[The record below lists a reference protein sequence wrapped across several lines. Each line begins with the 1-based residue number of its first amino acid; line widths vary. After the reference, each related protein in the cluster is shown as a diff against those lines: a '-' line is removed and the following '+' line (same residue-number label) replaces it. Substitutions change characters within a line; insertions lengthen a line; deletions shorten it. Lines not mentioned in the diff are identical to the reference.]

1 MTAFEIIFED
11 SPIILTGGPLL
22 ERLKREFKME
32 VNHDQ
37 LSLSELIYTHP
48 TLLENLYRQ
57 YLDIARSHDLPLF
70 LLTPTNRITPELL
83 KTSKYGHHNLIGDA
97 CDFLNSI
104 KQSYD
109 GYSKQIFIGG
119 AMGCKGD
126 AYSGENILS
135 IDEAFAFHSIQIEQF
150 KSEQIDFLF
159 ANTMPEIKEA
169 IGMAKAMSKTGIPYI
184 ISFMIRKN
192 GCLLDGTS
200 IADAIKIID
209 EQMTVKPLCYM
220 TNCIHPTNLKLALA
234 HPVNKNRTELERF
247 KGIKSNASSL
257 SPEELDDCPV
267 MHQEDFNFMVDEM
280 ILLREQYNLKILGGC
295 CGTDDKFLNKLS
307 KKIATKTH

>member
-1 MTAFEIIFED
+1 M
-11 SPIILTGGPLL
+11 
-22 ERLKREFKME
+22 
-32 VNHDQ
+32 
-37 LSLSELIYTHP
+37 
-48 TLLENLYRQ
+48 
-57 YLDIARSHDLPLF
+57 
-70 LLTPTNRITPELL
+70 
-83 KTSKYGHHNLIGDA
+83 GHHNLIGDA

-126 AYSGENILS
+126 AYCGENILS
-135 IDEAFAFHSIQIEQF
+135 IDEAFEFHSVQTKQF
-150 KSEQIDFLF
+150 KNENVEFLF
-159 ANTMPEIKEA
+159 ANIMPEIKEVV
-169 IGMAKAMSKTGIPYI
+169 GMAKAMSKTGIPYI

-220 TNCIHPTNLKLALA
+220 TNCIHPTNLKLALS

-280 ILLREQYNLKILGGC
+280 ILLREQYNLKNTWRL
-295 CGTDDKFLNKLS
+295 LW
-307 KKIATKTH
+307 HR